1 MTATRRPRAGKPM
14 AAVRQALRALKYV
27 NDELMRASEA
37 IIRSARAPLPR
48 PRAQAPEVSVTC
60 TRPRHRTR
68 RPGSLTRCPP
78 GPYVP
83 DDGARSDRSGGR
95 RPAP

>member
-48 PRAQAPEVSVTC
+48 PRAQAPKVWV
-60 TRPRHRTR
+60 
-68 RPGSLTRCPP
+68 
-78 GPYVP
+78 
-83 DDGARSDRSGGR
+83 
-95 RPAP
+95 PAPGHATERADRAA